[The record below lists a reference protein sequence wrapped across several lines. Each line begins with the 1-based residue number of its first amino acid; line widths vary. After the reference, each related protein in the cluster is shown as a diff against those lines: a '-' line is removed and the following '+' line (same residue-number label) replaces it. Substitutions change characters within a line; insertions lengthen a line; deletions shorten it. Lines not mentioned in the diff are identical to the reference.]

1 MFVSRNIFTTTYKG
15 NFGKA
20 MRMHRLYKKPKV
32 NAAIIREAA
41 ISAKI
46 EMRERLLANPQAH
59 IFLVGEPA
67 APVDIA
73 TPMFS
78 LRLQISN
85 YPKAHVGRY

>member
-1 MFVSRNIFTTTYKG
+1 
-15 NFGKA
+15 

-46 EMRERLLANPQAH
+46 EMLERQLANPQAH
-59 IFLVGEPA
+59 IFLVDEPA

-73 TPMFS
+73 TPIFS

-85 YPKAHVGRY
+85 YPKSHVGRY